1 MRVFLSMDTIV
12 ASEMNQTHGTLF
24 EYTWLWRVEEYG
36 CLVPALVD
44 DTVLV
49 VAVGLQQP
57 LAQVALQHKHTHSHQ
72 AVMKVLLVNSCTTV

>member
-1 MRVFLSMDTIV
+1 
-12 ASEMNQTHGTLF
+12 MNQTHGTLF
-24 EYTWLWRVEEYG
+24 EYTWLWRVQEYG
-36 CLVPALVD
+36 CLFPALVD

-72 AVMKVLLVNSCTTV
+72 AIMLYQGFPGELMYDNRIQKTGL